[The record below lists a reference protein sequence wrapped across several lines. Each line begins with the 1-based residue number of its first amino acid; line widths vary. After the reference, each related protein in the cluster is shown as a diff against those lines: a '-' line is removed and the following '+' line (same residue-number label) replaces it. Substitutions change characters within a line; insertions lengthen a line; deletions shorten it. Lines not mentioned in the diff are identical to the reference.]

1 MNFLTLLCN
10 NAVKAANP
18 APVVTQMKNEY
29 DVAIAA
35 IVCGAI
41 VLVAII
47 ALIMFVCC
55 RKKKK
60 GTTNTSD
67 QAPKNNDEDRIYNEK
82 MTYVAKLLDLLKEQ
96 TKADAKLKKD
106 ECKHYEDTLLGL
118 IKECETKKGH

>member
-1 MNFLTLLCN
+1 
-10 NAVKAANP
+10 
-18 APVVTQMKNEY
+18 MKNEY